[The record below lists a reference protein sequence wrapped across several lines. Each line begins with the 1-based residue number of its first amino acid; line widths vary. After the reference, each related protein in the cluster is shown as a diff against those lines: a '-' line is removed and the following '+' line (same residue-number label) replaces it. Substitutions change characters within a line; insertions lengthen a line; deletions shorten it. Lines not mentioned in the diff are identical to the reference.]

1 MRKRYK
7 RVKQRQYRKALLQSK
22 PGYRPP
28 SGEQY
33 ARKPRPCCGL
43 NSKNC
48 KCKPPPGMQKSHL
61 NALCRR
67 FAKTALSTAQD
78 TTDVS
83 TFQTLMA
90 KRCQTL
96 PLQVL
101 LAYAHTHTL
110 SSIKTT
116 CCAASLSGRRS
127 YSSRRG
133 LTGNCYRALSRSLS
147 KKVKDFAHRITEAQL
162 LQRSCCRVTLEKR
175 VCYRATTTLLSG
187 PSWRADW

>member
-1 MRKRYK
+1 
-7 RVKQRQYRKALLQSK
+7 
-22 PGYRPP
+22 
-28 SGEQY
+28 
-33 ARKPRPCCGL
+33 
-43 NSKNC
+43 
-48 KCKPPPGMQKSHL
+48 MQKSHL

-67 FAKTALSTAQD
+67 FAKTAQRTVQD

-83 TFQTLMA
+83 TFQMLMA

-116 CCAASLSGRRS
+116 CCAASLSRRRS

-133 LTGNCYRALSRSLS
+133 STGNCYKALSRSLS
-147 KKVKDFAHRITEAQL
+147 KKVKKLAHRITEAQL
-162 LQRSCCRVTLEKR
+162 FERSCCRVTLEKR
-175 VCYRATTTLLSG
+175 AVSYTHLRAHETPEHLVCRLLLEKKKTI
-187 PSWRADW
+187 